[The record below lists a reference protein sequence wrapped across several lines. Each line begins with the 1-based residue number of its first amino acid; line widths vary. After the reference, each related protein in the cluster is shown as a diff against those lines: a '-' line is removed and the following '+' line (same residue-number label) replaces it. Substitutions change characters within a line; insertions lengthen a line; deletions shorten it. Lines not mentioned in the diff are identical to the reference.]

1 MVAPVNFQKWDDPR
15 SLLCSSKDAS
25 LPFCVWKYA
34 LLDGCVWK
42 NAPNFDSS
50 ENFLQMNGRMFDKIS
65 KNRKLSAAY
74 WATVRAVVQETSL
87 HRGRHGRDVEVGG
100 SATVEVEAVGMWW
113 CSVVGCCL
121 GGGGGVIFNIEVSG
135 SQICSFF

>member
-50 ENFLQMNGRMFDKIS
+50 ENFLQMNGGMSDKIS

-74 WATVRAVVQETSL
+74 WATVRAVAQETSL
-87 HRGRHGRDVEVGG
+87 HRGRHGRDVEV
-100 SATVEVEAVGMWW
+100 EAVLRW
-113 CSVVGCCL
+113 
-121 GGGGGVIFNIEVSG
+121 GGGGGDVVVQRCGLLFG
-135 SQICSFF
+135 RRWWRDFQH